1 MQDRT
6 GKGKMSKKRRN
17 TARQNDGEKLLRY
30 GVTVFLSNKE
40 VDAITVENRSGSIS
54 LRRREIPKERVSA
67 IGFVGS
73 LHEDNNDYYEEDK
86 KAHAKRFK

>member
-1 MQDRT
+1 M
-6 GKGKMSKKRRN
+6 KKKRRN

-54 LRRREIPKERVSA
+54 LRRREIPQERVSA

-73 LHEDNNDYYEEDK
+73 LHEDDNDYSEEDK

>member
-1 MQDRT
+1 
-6 GKGKMSKKRRN
+6 MSKKRRN

-54 LRRREIPKERVSA
+54 LRRREIPQSSVHA
-67 IGFVGS
+67 IGFTANFD
-73 LHEDNNDYYEEDK
+73 EDNDYYEEDK

>member
-6 GKGKMSKKRRN
+6 VKGEMSKKRRN

-54 LRRREIPKERVSA
+54 LRRREIPQSYTHA
-67 IGFVGS
+67 IGFTANFD
-73 LHEDNNDYYEEDK
+73 EDDNDYYEEDK

>member
-1 MQDRT
+1 M
-6 GKGKMSKKRRN
+6 KKKRRN
-17 TARQNDGEKLLRY
+17 KARQNDGEKLLRY

-54 LRRREIPKERVSA
+54 LRRREIPQERVSA

-73 LHEDNNDYYEEDK
+73 LHEDDNDYYIEDK

>member
-6 GKGKMSKKRRN
+6 VKGEMKKKRRN

-40 VDAITVENRSGSIS
+40 VNAITVENRSGSIS
-54 LRRREIPKERVSA
+54 LRRREIPQERVSA

-73 LHEDNNDYYEEDK
+73 LHEDDNDYYEEDK